1 MEVESGVTHMG
12 EKVVY
17 EVARYNGWDDDA
29 ELIERVQLVSVDG
42 VLKLRDGSGAETT
55 CEGSDAVAVIS
66 STPAL
71 REIRDEQEARI
82 NCMAE
87 IVSKLPFALEPVT
100 NSDELINLAAKV
112 NGDPWSAFRTDD
124 GELAML
130 PGGDPEDEPDMA
142 PCWAEFQFGE
152 GEDNPLI
159 GSTSIGTAMP
169 GVAIEYAGYDNGGFG
184 SESAVAIR
192 PFDDFATVFV
202 DWLLNVEVLGG
213 IWGGDSSPGSPG
225 PELFET
231 AAAAAD
237 RKAWWNNEA
246 DDEDG
251 DDEDEEGDYEE
262 VYYEADLSRWAFL
275 KLHLPD
281 SLIEEVRDRLI
292 KTAKQPS

>member
-1 MEVESGVTHMG
+1 MSAT
-12 EKVVY
+12 VVY
-17 EVARYNGWDDDA
+17 EIARFGTEGGDSPPY
-29 ELIERVQLVSVDG
+29 RVQLLVADDG
-42 VLKLRDGSGAETT
+42 YRLRDTDGHETP
-55 CEGSDAVAVIS
+55 CEGTDIAAVIA

-71 REIRDEQEARI
+71 REIREGDQTEITSGVEIEARLPLLLI
-82 NCMAE
+82 PVGDVGGSAE
-87 IVSKLPFALEPVT
+87 CHAS
-100 NSDELINLAAKV
+100 V
-112 NGDPWSAFRTDD
+112 NGADWTSGETVD
-124 GELAML
+124 GDFVML
-130 PGGDPEDEPDMA
+130 PGYWGEGEEVGMN
-142 PCWAEFQFGE
+142 PCWAEGYYQQGQSWC
-152 GEDNPLI
+152 NPLI
-159 GSTSIGTAMP
+159 GWTSIGLATPA
-169 GVAIEYAGYDNGGFG
+169 VVVEYARHDYGGFG
-184 SESAVAIR
+184 GGSAIAIR